1 MKISICLTILG
12 QESDILNQTPDRSV
26 MNQFAFEGGGKGSAL
41 YNEDISALI
50 FNLQSEALNISKWNQ
65 NII

>member
-1 MKISICLTILG
+1 
-12 QESDILNQTPDRSV
+12 
-26 MNQFAFEGGGKGSAL
+26 MNQFASEGGGKGSAL

-65 NII
+65 NIIWLKKNPLTFHFLQMHIHRGDGWLA